1 MKKFLLYTGILLVVL
16 ILSVTIGLGAY
27 FFKLSSELPSI
38 TQLKNYEYKQATILY
53 DRDNKTIAELGGQ
66 RRYPVSLEEIP
77 DKLEKALIA
86 VEDSRFYEHDG
97 IDLKGIVRAFF
108 VNLKAGRIV
117 EGGST
122 LTQQLVKVIY
132 LTPEK
137 KLKRKLKEAILAYKI
152 DNYLSKDKILELYLN
167 QVYFGRGA
175 YGVEAAAQFYF
186 GKHVSN
192 LTLAECAMISGLP
205 KAPGYYAP
213 HVNPEEALKRRNHV
227 LYRMYEEGFI
237 TENEYNQASQTDI
250 NIIENRPKRRRTAS
264 YFVDYVVKKL
274 EKKLN
279 IDDLENRG
287 YEIHTT
293 LNLKFQNL
301 AETAVKKNLANVTNR
316 QGYFGPIGNENDS
329 NIDKKLES
337 ISYLKDEKNYIIAK
351 VSDMGRYKAGI
362 KIDNKTANIFLRD
375 CRWAHPYK
383 GDSNRLDDLRT
394 IVKEGDYILVKNT
407 GTDDKPYYELTQEP
421 QVDGSFLVI
430 NPKTGAILTMVGGY
444 DYEKSMFNRA
454 VNARRQVG
462 SLFKPVVYSAAMENG
477 YNPMSLVFDAPIIK
491 TMENKKEFW
500 RPENFEK
507 EFYGFTTLKKALTK
521 SRNVVT
527 IKLADQIG
535 VSTIKKYAKKFG
547 ITSDFENNLSIS
559 IGSGSISLK
568 EMVYAYSV
576 FPNMGERMEP
586 LYATKVVNR
595 SGEIIYEEKAAVA
608 ERTLKT
614 ETAQIMTDMLINVV
628 ENGTGRRASHIHRV
642 MGGKTGT
649 TDDYIDAW
657 FVGFTPNL
665 TIGSWTGFDDYK
677 TIGNMETG
685 ARAALPAWIDFTEEA
700 VKYTDYEVMPSTDK
714 VYYYKVDKE
723 THKITDSYSDQYSFE
738 PFYRNPEEQKVVK

>member
-1 MKKFLLYTGILLVVL
+1 MKKFFLYTGIFFVVISLAVL
-16 ILSVTIGLGAY
+16 IGVGAY
-27 FFKLSSELPSI
+27 FFKLSNELPSI
-38 TQLKNYEYKQATILY
+38 KQLKNYKYKQATILY
-53 DRDNKTIAELGGQ
+53 DKDNKTIAELGGQ

-77 DKLEKALIA
+77 GKLEKAVIA
-86 VEDSRFYEHDG
+86 VEDSRFYEHEG
-97 IDLKGIVRAFF
+97 IDIKGIIRAFF

-122 LTQQLVKVIY
+122 LTQQLVKVVY

-137 KLKRKLKEAILAYKI
+137 KLKRKVKEAILAYKI

-175 YGVEAAAQFYF
+175 YGVEAAARFYF
-186 GKHVSN
+186 GKHVSE
-192 LTLAECAMISGLP
+192 LTLAECAMIAGLP

-213 HVNPEEALKRRNHV
+213 HINPVEAKKRRDHV

-237 TENEYNQASQTDI
+237 TENEYNQASQTELK
-250 NIIENRPKRRRTAS
+250 IIDKVPDRRRTAS
-264 YFVDYVVKKL
+264 YFVDYVVKNL
-274 EKKLN
+274 EKELN

-301 AETAVKKNLANVTNR
+301 AEKAVKKNLVAVTNR
-316 QGYFGPIGNENDS
+316 QGYFGPIGNENDD
-329 NIDKKLES
+329 NIDEKLKKV
-337 ISYLKDEKNYIIAK
+337 SYLKANDFFLGK
-351 VSDMGRYKAGI
+351 VSEVSRYKAALNV
-362 KIDNKTANIFLRD
+362 DNKTTNIFLRD

-383 GDSNRLDDLRT
+383 GNNNRLDDLRE
-394 IVKEGDYILVKNT
+394 IIKQGDYILVKNT
-407 GTDDKPYYELTQEP
+407 GDEEKPYYKLTQEP
-421 QVDGSFLVI
+421 KIEGSFMVV
-430 NPKTGAILTMVGGY
+430 NPHTGAILAMVGGY
-444 DYEKSMFNRA
+444 DYNKSMFNRA
-454 VNARRQVG
+454 IDARRQVG
-462 SLFKPVVYSAAMENG
+462 SLFKPVVYSAAMESG
-477 YNPMSLVFDAPIIK
+477 FNPMSLVFDAPIIK
-491 TMENKKEFW
+491 TMESKKEFW

-547 ITSDFENNLSIS
+547 ITSDFANNLSIS

-576 FPNMGERMEP
+576 FPNMGERMQP
-586 LYATKVVNR
+586 FYVTSVVNR
-595 SGEIIYEEKAAVA
+595 SGEIIYNEKPDVA
-608 ERTLKT
+608 EKTLKP
-614 ETAQIMTDMLINVV
+614 ETAQIMTDMLINVI
-628 ENGTGRRASHIHRV
+628 ENGTGRRASHIHRI

-677 TIGNMETG
+677 TIGNLETG
-685 ARAALPAWIDFTEEA
+685 ARAALPAWTDFTEEA
-700 VKYTDYEVMPSTDK
+700 VKSTNYEVMPSVDN

-723 THKITDSYSDQYSFE
+723 THKITDSYSEQYSFE
-738 PFYRNPEEQKVVK
+738 PFYRNPTEQKVVK